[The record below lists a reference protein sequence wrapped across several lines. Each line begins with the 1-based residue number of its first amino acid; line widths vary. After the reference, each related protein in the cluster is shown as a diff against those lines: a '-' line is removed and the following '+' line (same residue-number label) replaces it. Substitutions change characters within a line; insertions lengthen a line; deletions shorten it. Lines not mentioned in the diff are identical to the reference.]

1 MSKKSI
7 QILPEFIANQIAAG
21 EVVQRPESVVKE
33 LVENSFDAGADT
45 IMVIVK
51 DAGKSLI
58 HIIDNGQ
65 GMSREDLALSIRR
78 HATSKVFTSEDLE
91 AIRTFGFRGEALA
104 SIASVANIE
113 IRTLPQGEEHGWRL
127 TAEPMKDPIIEPFA
141 IDIGTQIFVR
151 NLFYNLPARK
161 KFLKTNLTEFRYISE
176 TMLRFALSKP
186 DIRFV
191 FYDDNTLIFDAQ
203 PGPLKKR
210 IQDVIGESTAKAII
224 PLNHEENG
232 IKLNGY
238 IGLPSIAKQT
248 RSNQYL
254 FLNSRSIQSKSIN
267 FAVFSA
273 YEHLLE
279 KSKNPFYLINI
290 ELDPH
295 EYDVNV
301 HPQKHEVKFEDERL
315 IHNIVNRAVVR
326 ALAENSV
333 IPDAS
338 LDSIEAITPFK
349 RVVVENEELERETL
363 LVNKVTG
370 EIIDKQDMP
379 STSSDRF
386 ARLGMGG
393 ASMSSGNIS
402 SPNFGRDYSNT
413 FPSSSRSFNTD
424 YLGAYNN
431 DGNSSNSN
439 SGVSNANVFVPPAPP
454 KPMNFDV
461 NIFKPDAV
469 PVPKDAPRQEFFI
482 NQDTISH
489 YEILKE
495 IMEGDLYL
503 NYLQIHNKYLILE
516 VPSGILLF
524 DQHGAHE
531 RVLYEKV
538 LRSFS
543 KDLSNSQDLL
553 FPYQIT
559 LDHSEIIVLKEIKE
573 ELNEL
578 GYYFELKENKL
589 EVKAIP
595 LDDAYVFSSVSIK
608 EVIDQYAA
616 EQKIRN
622 TDKRDYLAASIACK
636 AAIKTGKSIQKEEMM
651 KLISDLLACDM
662 PYCCPH
668 GRPIIIEMSL
678 YRLDRLFGRIL

>member
-58 HIIDNGQ
+58 HIIDNGH

-232 IKLNGY
+232 IKLHGY

-315 IHNIVNRAVVR
+315 IHNLVNRAVVR

-338 LDSIEAITPFK
+338 LDTIEAITPFK
-349 RVVVENEELERETL
+349 RIVVENEELERETL

-370 EIIDKQDMP
+370 EIIDKQGMP

-386 ARLGMGG
+386 ARLGMSGG
-393 ASMSSGNIS
+393 SRSSDFS
-402 SPNFGRDYSNT
+402 AM
-413 FPSSSRSFNTD
+413 FPSTSRSYNTD
-424 YLGAYNN
+424 YPSYGSNSEAYNN
-431 DGNSSNSN
+431 DGNSSDANN
-439 SGVSNANVFVPPAPP
+439 NAVINANVFVPPAPS

-461 NIFKPDAV
+461 NIFKPDAI
-469 PVPKDAPRQEFFI
+469 PVPKDAPRQEFFV

-553 FPYQIT
+553 FPYNLT
-559 LDHSEIIVLKEIKE
+559 LDNSEIIILKEIKE

-578 GYYFELKENKL
+578 GYYFELKGNQL

-636 AAIKTGKSIQKEEMM
+636 AAIKTGKSIHKEEMK

>member
-1 MSKKSI
+1 MQRKSI

-58 HIIDNGQ
+58 HIIDNGH
-65 GMSREDLALSIRR
+65 GMSREDLSLSIRR

-91 AIRTFGFRGEALA
+91 AIHTFGFRGEALA
-104 SIASVANIE
+104 SIASVSNIE

-127 TAEPMKDPIIEPFA
+127 TAEPMKDPVIEPFA

-232 IKLNGY
+232 IKLHGY

-370 EIIDKQDMP
+370 EIIDKQEVP

-386 ARLGMGG
+386 ARLGMGN
-393 ASMSSGNIS
+393 SSGNK
-402 SPNFGRDYSNT
+402 DYNYS
-413 FPSSSRSFNTD
+413 FPSTN
-424 YLGAYNN
+424 AYNSAN
-431 DGNSSNSN
+431 LNSASQSYNSSANYSRDE
-439 SGVSNANVFVPPAPP
+439 NASQSASSYNAYIPPAPS

-469 PVPKDAPRQEFFI
+469 PTPKDAPRQEFFV

-495 IMEGDLYL
+495 IVEGDLYL

-553 FPYQIT
+553 FPHQII
-559 LDHSEIIVLKEIKE
+559 LDNSEVIVLKEIKE

-578 GYYFELKENKL
+578 GYYFELKGNQL

-636 AAIKTGKSIQKEEMM
+636 AAIKTGKSIRKEEMM